1 MAWEVSLIEW
11 LQNETGKA
19 GELLAKLFS
28 VIGGETVMLLV
39 LLVSLFCYSKEAGK
53 RCGLKIIAATIWF
66 PMIKNIVLRL
76 RPYMEHETIRALRL
90 TETDADAMDA
100 VQQGYSFPSGHSVW
114 SSSLYGSTAYYCSRK
129 RLTILSVLLVCAAL
143 LTGFSRNFLGVH
155 TPQDVIVG
163 MSEGFIMTFLIAKAY
178 RYTDEHPESMDK
190 FLLGGAV
197 LAAAG
202 MVYIMV
208 KPYPMTYVDGALL
221 VDPVKMRYDGLQD
234 ISALIMVMAAV
245 YVDKKWIQYQP
256 VEMKGPQIVIVIAG
270 GAGLYWVITYLKAI
284 CIGAAGPEPGRVLY
298 SFLSIFYIMVLVPF
312 VLKMSASKEAGL
324 QEVGAAE

>member
-1 MAWEVSLIEW
+1 MTVWGVTNALNAAIKLTVCCYRPWIRDPRVVP
-11 LQNETGKA
+11 A
-19 GELLAKLFS
+19 GDA
-28 VIGGETVMLLV
+28 ITT
-39 LLVSLFCYSKEAGK
+39 
-53 RCGLKIIAATIWF
+53 AT
-66 PMIKNIVLRL
+66 
-76 RPYMEHETIRALRL
+76 
-90 TETDADAMDA
+90 
-100 VQQGYSFPSGHSVW
+100 GYSFPSGHSVW

>member
-1 MAWEVSLIEW
+1 MRIVADSSANLAAMEGANFVSVPMIVRLGEREYRDTSKLRVDIMLRDMRESREATSTACPGVGEW
-11 LQNETGKA
+11 LDAFGGDEEIFALT
-19 GELLAKLFS
+19 LTSKLS
-28 VIGGETVMLLV
+28 G
-39 LLVSLFCYSKEAGK
+39 CYS
-53 RCGLKIIAATIWF
+53 AAH
-66 PMIKNIVLRL
+66 M
-76 RPYMEHETIRALRL
+76 
-90 TETDADAMDA
+90 
-100 VQQGYSFPSGHSVW
+100 
-114 SSSLYGSTAYYCSRK
+114 
-129 RLTILSVLLVCAAL
+129 AAA
-143 LTGFSRNFLGVH
+143 
-155 TPQDVIVG
+155 
-163 MSEGFIMTFLIAKAY
+163 E
-178 RYTDEHPESMDK
+178 YTDEHPESMDK

>member
-1 MAWEVSLIEW
+1 MDIDILLILQEFRNSIGDALTPFLEW
-11 LQNETGKA
+11 L
-19 GELLAKLFS
+19 
-28 VIGGETVMLLV
+28 
-39 LLVSLFCYSKEAGK
+39 SLFAVTYLPAVPAFLYWAVNKKKGLFALASYYVCVSINAVVKLTACVYRPWIRDDRIMPAGDAI
-53 RCGLKIIAATIWF
+53 RTAT
-66 PMIKNIVLRL
+66 
-76 RPYMEHETIRALRL
+76 
-90 TETDADAMDA
+90 
-100 VQQGYSFPSGHSVW
+100 GYSFPSGHTATAGPI
-114 SSSLYGSTAYYCSRK
+114 YGAMAVSCRK
-129 RLTILSVLLVCAAL
+129 KYKWLSYFLMFLIL
-143 LTGFSRNFLGVH
+143 LTMFSRLYLGVH

>member
-1 MAWEVSLIEW
+1 MDIEYLLF
-11 LQNETGKA
+11 LQNIRETYVPFLIPFMEA
-19 GELLAKLFS
+19 VSYFAISYILFIPAYIYW
-28 VIGGETVMLLV
+28 VKD
-39 LLVSLFCYSKEAGK
+39 KEAG
-53 RCGLKIIAATIWF
+53 RYILTVWGVTNALNAA
-66 PMIKNIVLRL
+66 IKLTVCCY
-76 RPYMEHETIRALRL
+76 RPWIRDPRVVPAG
-90 TETDADAMDA
+90 DAITTAT
-100 VQQGYSFPSGHSVW
+100 GYSFPSGHSVW

-284 CIGAAGPEPGRVLY
+284 CIEAAGPEPGRVLY